1 MLPVRRQAVR
11 VFAGKESTMNEQ
23 EQRITITEAAR
34 RLQTTPLN
42 VLMHIKR
49 GLLKGVEENGVWL
62 VDCVSLG
69 GLQARTGGGKAHDV
83 CASACSKKHACGG
96 GCS

>member
-1 MLPVRRQAVR
+1 
-11 VFAGKESTMNEQ
+11 MNEQ
-23 EQRITITEAAR
+23 TQMMPIAEAAR

-49 GLLKGVEENGVWL
+49 GLLKGGEENGTWL
-62 VDCVSLG
+62 VDCASLE
-69 GLQARTGGGKAHDV
+69 GLQARTGGGKLNDV
-83 CASACSKKHACGG
+83 CASACAKKHACGG